1 MPKLVIATAPPAYT
15 ASDDTVMTSTPLLC
29 QYIHDNMDGDIQQI
43 FVESFLATVNDSGV
57 KFPVRGQDA
66 LEWLGYGNKGNFKA
80 FFSTHLKEGVD
91 FEVFLRPQ
99 KNPLG
104 GRAAEEVHFTVNA
117 FKRLGMLAKTEKG
130 MQVREYYLQL
140 ENLMHKFSIR
150 QKQVQ
155 LEEAWRAREIAV
167 HHALIQGHA
176 NRGVVYISRMKQVDK
191 HHYIIK
197 IGWSDDAEAR
207 NGSLKTDF
215 GDHFFVHIV
224 DVMQPAKFEDYLK
237 KHPRILPYKDSNHYN
252 STETFLVTDEVL
264 EDIKAIIRK
273 DRPGF
278 DTLDRREE
286 LELRRLV
293 AREDEVKIA
302 TLDRDL
308 RKRELDIR
316 EKELDIREKE
326 LAVNQTLVSQ
336 AQRHLDDITAMMKT
350 SPREKHLFDMYKLAQ
365 DHLRSV
371 CAASNSGS
379 TASIC
384 ARSDRASASTAM
396 IEASSSS
403 SVPEGK
409 RKFFNY
415 IQKYDRITLK
425 LLGVY
430 EGPNDAVN
438 SLGEGAPQNLT
449 DAARAKKEY
458 CGFRWAEVSKASGI
472 DPKISQ
478 DIGETVAVK
487 ACHGGYIARLS
498 EDLTTVTDVYASQSE
513 AAEKTNRT
521 ASAVCAM
528 LKKSDSGRES
538 SRWIRWSNVSQ
549 DMKDEYLDRRT
560 LPPLPKRN
568 GRSVLQLDSK
578 TKEVIAKHET
588 AAKVVRLFGVGTQS
602 LKEACDGTSPA
613 PLKGYCWK
621 WADDE

>member
-15 ASDDTVMTSTPLLC
+15 ASHDAAMANTPLLC

-66 LEWLGYGNKGNFKA
+66 QDWLGYGRKDNFRT
-80 FFSTHLKEGVD
+80 FYTSHLSLGTD
-91 FEVFLRPQ
+91 FEVFLRAQ
-99 KNPLG
+99 ENPRG
-104 GRAAEEVHFTVNA
+104 GRPSEEAYFSVNA

-140 ENLMHKFSIR
+140 ENLMHKFSIS

-155 LEEAWRAREIAV
+155 LEEAWRARAIAV

-191 HHYIIK
+191 HQYIIK

-252 STETFLVTDEVL
+252 STETFLVTDEIL

-273 DRPGF
+273 DLPGF

-293 AREDEVKIA
+293 AREDEAKIA
-302 TLDRDL
+302 ALDRDL

-326 LAVNQTLVSQ
+326 LAMNQVLVSQ
-336 AQRHLDDITAMMKT
+336 AQSHLDDITAMMKN

-365 DHLRSV
+365 DHLRSMCV
-371 CAASNSGS
+371 VSSSGVTTS
-379 TASIC
+379 MCDPSA
-384 ARSDRASASTAM
+384 RASTSTAM
-396 IEASSSS
+396 IEAAAD
-403 SVPEGK
+403 VPEGK

-415 IQKYDRITLK
+415 IQKYDRITLE
-425 LLGVY
+425 LLDVY

-438 SLGEGAPQNLT
+438 RLGEGAPQNLT

-472 DPKISQ
+472 DPKIAQ

-528 LKKSDSGRES
+528 LKKSDPGRES

-602 LKEACDGTSPA
+602 LKEACDGTCPA